1 MEIRRIQFDQ
11 GFLDAVRANMKPAN
25 QLQVLRTPQWDL
37 AVASQRR
44 DAVEA
49 LMSLFAGLQCD
60 LYWTEKFNTFMNVW
74 TAIPSD

>member
-37 AVASQRR
+37 AVASERR

-49 LMSLFAGLQCD
+49 LISLFCGLAMRLILD
-60 LYWTEKFNTFMNVW
+60 REVHYLHERLDGDT
-74 TAIPSD
+74 I